1 MKDQGLTEGAARLDR
16 IYAWGDLRCSKA
28 EYFPA
33 AFSDH
38 MGLSVD
44 ISLPALSPVVEPHF
58 RTYFK
63 VKPEVATDS
72 RLQALVSEAVR
83 NWLPVKERMPLLEWW
98 ECLKSEVKAVAKMVT
113 KDRRN
118 ERKEELAFLMTLQ
131 AHLAA
136 KVSSGDLQSFA
147 DLQHAQERISSWFST
162 RAKDVL
168 LHANIKETDESE
180 KTLIFHHEK
189 L

>member
-16 IYAWGDLRCSKA
+16 IYGWGDLTCSKA

-38 MGLSVD
+38 WGLSVD
-44 ISLPALSPVVEPHF
+44 LSLSALSPVVEPQF

-72 RLQALVSEAVR
+72 RFQALVSESVR
-83 NWLPVKERMPLLEWW
+83 DWLPAKERMPLLEWW
-98 ECLKSEVKAVAKMVT
+98 EVLKSEVKMAAKMVT
-113 KDRRN
+113 KDRKN
-118 ERKEELAFLMTLQ
+118 ERKEELNFLMTLQ

-136 KVSSGDLQSFA
+136 KVSAGDLHQ
-147 DLQHAQERISSWFST
+147 AQERISNWFST
-162 RAKDVL
+162 R
-168 LHANIKETDESE
+168 E
-180 KTLIFHHEK
+180 
-189 L
+189 